1 MSESAEAGH
10 ARRAAAVARLQAET
24 GIDAAMIKRL
34 VDGFYE
40 RVRGD
45 ELLAPVF
52 ASRIVDWGPHLE
64 RMYRFWDSVVLMSG
78 AYLGRPMARHRPL
91 PIDAAH
97 FARWLELFERTAREL
112 CPPAAAE
119 VFIDRARRMGRS
131 LEAGVAAAASDPVS
145 DLRDAPPGLAGRGA
159 RGRS

>member
-1 MSESAEAGH
+1 
-10 ARRAAAVARLQAET
+10 
-24 GIDAAMIKRL
+24 
-34 VDGFYE
+34 
-40 RVRGD
+40 
-45 ELLAPVF
+45 
-52 ASRIVDWGPHLE
+52 
-64 RMYRFWDSVVLMSG
+64 
-78 AYLGRPMARHRPL
+78 MARHRPL

>member
-1 MSESAEAGH
+1 MSESAGEGR
-10 ARRAAAVARLQAET
+10 ARRAALVAQMRAAT

-34 VDGFYE
+34 VDGFYD
-40 RVRGD
+40 RVRAD

-52 ASRIVDWGPHLE
+52 AAKIDDWGPHLE

-91 PIDAAH
+91 PIDATH
-97 FARWLELFERTAREL
+97 FARWLELFELTAREL

-131 LEAGVAAAASDPVS
+131 LEAGVADRAAGVS